1 GDWHEFESK
10 ALRKEKER
18 EARRKDKESAEKRK
32 LEGPA
37 GDERELKRVK
47 TGDAQA

>member
-1 GDWHEFESK
+1 WHEFESK

-32 LEGPA
+32 LEGAA